1 MGHCPREG
9 QEPMSVFKNRDAE
22 ARERLGRDA
31 IEAAYAAP
39 DAELVIE
46 TGFWKGFTKAA
57 ARAWCW
63 NLFQFEPYGFIIPA
77 SFATSRQQQELESG
91 LIPENELYAKRARD
105 FVLFGQSPLQYRE
118 NRLAMSSPTF
128 CWADVRF
135 VAEKGS

>member
-1 MGHCPREG
+1 
-9 QEPMSVFKNRDAE
+9 MSVFKNRDAE
-22 ARERLGRDA
+22 ARERLGHDA

-46 TGFWKGFTKAA
+46 TGFWKGFTKAD
-57 ARAWCW
+57 ARAWSW
-63 NLFQFEPYGFIIPA
+63 NLFQFEPYGFIIPT

-91 LIPENELYAKRARD
+91 LIPENELYAKRARG

-135 VAEKGS
+135 VVEKGS